1 MRDVIKIENVS
12 KTYNL
17 YKTKYDPILELLFN
31 KSRCNRFNAL
41 SNFSYTFHNQCIYG
55 ILGRNGSGKSTLLK
69 LISGITE
76 PNIGNIET
84 EGIISFLNI
93 NVGLDKEF
101 TGRENIYFKG
111 MLMGLNRS
119 EITEK
124 IDEIIEFSELGV
136 FIEQPV
142 KTYSSGMKSRLGFA
156 ISVIIDADILIID
169 EALSVGDSKFKK
181 KCRNKINDFFDKDK
195 TIIYVSHN
203 SKSVL
208 DFCQEVLWLEKGELI
223 MAGDAKKVV
232 DAYEKFNKSD
242 MSITEYKKV
251 LKEKKLLD

>member
-1 MRDVIKIENVS
+1 MKNVIKIENIS
-12 KTYNL
+12 KTYHL
-17 YKTKYDPILELLFN
+17 YKTKYDPILELLFS
-31 KSRCNRFNAL
+31 KSRSTKFNAL

-69 LISGITE
+69 LISGITA
-76 PNIGNIET
+76 PNKGTIET

-111 MLMGLNRS
+111 MLMGLTRK
-119 EITEK
+119 EIDEK
-124 IDEIIEFSELGV
+124 IDSIIDFSELGI

-181 KCRNKINDFFDKDK
+181 KCINKIEGFFNEDK

-203 SKSVL
+203 SKSMIN
-208 DFCQEVLWLEKGELI
+208 FCHEVLWIEKGELI
-223 MAGDAKKVV
+223 LSGKTKKVV
-232 DAYEKFNKSD
+232 EAYEKFNKSD
-242 MSITEYKKV
+242 MTIKEYKKA
-251 LKEKKLLD
+251 LQEKNI